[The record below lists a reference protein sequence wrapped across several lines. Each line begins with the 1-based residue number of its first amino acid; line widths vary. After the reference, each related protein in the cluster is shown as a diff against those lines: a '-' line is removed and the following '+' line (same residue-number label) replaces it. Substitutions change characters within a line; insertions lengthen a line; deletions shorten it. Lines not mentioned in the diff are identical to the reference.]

1 MRPNLF
7 IDPALCRTCERC
19 QARSVCR
26 TRAIRQL
33 EPADLPI
40 IEEERCRG
48 CLVCLPACPYGAVT
62 GPAVSRARPET
73 TRPPG

>member
-1 MRPNLF
+1 MRPNVH
-7 IDPALCRTCERC
+7 IDPALCHTCERC

-26 TRAIRQL
+26 TRAILQL

-40 IEEERCRG
+40 VEVDRCRG

-62 GPAVSRARPET
+62 GPASAREQPRATP
-73 TRPPG
+73 PPG